1 MNRSEIFF
9 RTLST
14 PIVFALL
21 ALGVHYFLRGHNA
34 PGGGFIAGLIVAVAA
49 LLTRMAAQR
58 SLLLVRPRVLM
69 PVGLL
74 LAAVTAVVPMF
85 LGLPFL
91 TNWHDTVNIPLLGPM
106 ELSSALAFDA
116 GVFLVVIGTT
126 ITIIDLLADDR
137 ELERLGLDQESGIEL
152 EGEEIEVRAQMKKA
166 ED

>member
-1 MNRSEIFF
+1 MRPPAEIFF

-21 ALGVHYFLRGHNA
+21 ALGVHFFLRGHNA

-58 SLLLVRPRVLM
+58 GLLLVRPRVLM

-74 LAAVTAVVPMF
+74 LALISGVTPMF
-85 LGLPFL
+85 FGYSFL
-91 TNWHDTVNIPLLGPM
+91 KGWHGYVNFPLIGPV
-106 ELSSALAFDA
+106 ELSSALAFDG

-126 ITIIDLLADDR
+126 LTIIDLLADDS
-137 ELERLGLDQESGIEL
+137 ELARLGLDQGPDDGPGDGMMAVGQ
-152 EGEEIEVRAQMKKA
+152 EGQ